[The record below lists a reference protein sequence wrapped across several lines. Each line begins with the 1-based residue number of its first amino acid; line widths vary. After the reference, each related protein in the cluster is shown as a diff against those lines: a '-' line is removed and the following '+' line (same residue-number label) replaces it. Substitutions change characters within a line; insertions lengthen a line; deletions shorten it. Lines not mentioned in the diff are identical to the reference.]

1 MLLFWPWLSVVL
13 MVLVANLIWYFFV
26 RPVVII
32 LPLSQFA
39 VYFVRLKWI
48 VCPAMAIYF
57 YSTGQTTNAWI
68 ALLWPILIIVL
79 PLLPVIGLLTL
90 AVSPTAA
97 IGPVQKRFMM
107 ALGYE
112 PREDVNHLT

>member
-1 MLLFWPWLSVVL
+1 MDSVAIIHFTADCSGNAAILAWLSVVL

-39 VYFVRLKWI
+39 VYFVHLKWI

-57 YSTGQTTNAWI
+57 YSTGQE
-68 ALLWPILIIVL
+68 
-79 PLLPVIGLLTL
+79 IGQ
-90 AVSPTAA
+90 AVSC
-97 IGPVQKRFMM
+97 
-107 ALGYE
+107 E
-112 PREDVNHLT
+112 NHPPISNAPAVMTR